1 MNTME
6 VKILAKRLKKTINH
20 LKSDGNTHQN
30 TSAFLS
36 LTTGSNWDGD
46 LPARFPRT

>member
-6 VKILAKRLKKTINH
+6 VKILAKRLKKMINQ

-30 TSAFLS
+30 TSAFFIANKL
-36 LTTGSNWDGD
+36 DK
-46 LPARFPRT
+46 